1 MQWTRPRA
9 RLLAILLA
17 TTCAFLMAGTG
28 FAQTITGT
36 IEGNISDVAG
46 DPIPGATVTATNQDT
61 GIDRAVITD
70 ANGFY
75 SAKAL
80 QVGTYTLSAE
90 LAGMQTTQQIDIS
103 VLVGQ
108 IKDVNLTLEVE
119 SSSEVITVTSEAP
132 IIEVSRSGAANYI
145 DEVAIESLPT
155 VGRDFTD
162 FAILTPGVQRDRSRG
177 FLTIAGQRGIYSGLS
192 VDGADNKSTFFGY
205 GRGGEATE
213 NDGLIVAQD
222 TVRQFQV
229 ITNGFSP
236 EYGRHGGAFV
246 NVVTKSGTNEIK
258 GSAFAFFRD
267 DSMAEDL
274 PSSPLDDYRGND
286 GSRPVDEFDTQNY
299 GFSIGGPF
307 KRDRTH
313 YYFGIDQR
321 DQDIPFARSLRTR
334 GNRELCSVSTPG
346 ECGTYDLIMLRAQTE
361 PAFAA
366 LVDGFEPNDDG
377 SATGLFLRSVSN
389 QILFGK
395 LDHQI
400 SDANLITLRA
410 NLTDFERESSYLD
423 EESLKTEDTLS
434 FIASMTSVIGSRG
447 VNEFRIQSAEDNLD
461 RLSKRVG
468 TPIEAQ
474 VRFRFAGFDSV
485 GKFDFL
491 PIFVE
496 ESQLQIKND
505 FSYLFGAHDMKFG
518 VDYSK
523 DDLAQL
529 FAGSRDGRY
538 DFNSPEDFLNNS
550 ANRARIWFGDSTY
563 PNYDETQAA
572 LAFYG
577 QDSLK
582 RDNLTMSYGL
592 RYTSTDNPDGLD
604 HIEEDGRQIP
614 DTENL
619 APRFGF
625 ALASDEGRSVIRG
638 GIGFFFGRTPTLLF
652 ANQVQANGVP
662 PNYGRITVRPGQN
675 GYVDLGTPIDNENP
689 PPGIIP
695 AISYVDPEFDDAQ
708 TLRASLGWERELGS
722 GWSTGVDVVY
732 AEATSLQRNTDWNRE
747 FAGYDEYGR
756 PMWAGRPRDDVAEIL
771 VRQSRGE
778 SEYQAVTL
786 KVNRRFTGR
795 YQLGAHYTWGKDRD
809 TDSNERSATG
819 VTISDTGN
827 LDYDWGVSDRDVK
840 HRLVVTGMIQLPADF
855 QISGILN
862 YQSGYPYTLVDS
874 GVEGDYC
881 GFPLSCPDAYAVL
894 DGRLVGR
901 NSERNESIQTVDVRV
916 GKFIRF
922 GDDMRLDIFVEAFN
936 LFDQNSFG
944 VGFSQRNISNGNVPD
959 DFGIPSFLTTR
970 PRQLQIGGRFSF

>member
-17 TTCAFLMAGTG
+17 TTCAFLIGGAG

-36 IEGNISDVAG
+36 IEGYISDVAG

-80 QVGTYTLSAE
+80 QVGTYSVTAE
-90 LAGMQTTQQIDIS
+90 LAGMQTTQQADIS

-145 DEVAIESLPT
+145 DEVAIESLPI

-177 FLTIAGQRGIYSGLS
+177 FLTMAGQRGMYSGLS

-213 NDGLIVAQD
+213 NDGLIIAQD

-229 ITNGFSP
+229 ITNGFSA
-236 EYGRHGGAFV
+236 EYGRHGGAFI
-246 NVVTKSGTNEIK
+246 NVVTKSGTNEVR
-258 GSAFAFFRD
+258 GSTFYQFRD

-274 PSSPLDDYRGND
+274 PSSPLDDHRGQD
-286 GSRPVDEFDTQNY
+286 GSQPVDEFDTQNY

-313 YYFGIDQR
+313 YYFGFDLR
-321 DQDIPFARSLRTR
+321 DQDIPFTRSLR
-334 GNRELCSVSTPG
+334 STG
-346 ECGTYDLIMLRAQTE
+346 ANSTYDLIMQRAQNE

-366 LVDGFEPNDDG
+366 LVDGFTRNSDG

-395 LDHQI
+395 VDHQI

-410 NLTDFERESSYLD
+410 NWTDFERESSYLD
-423 EESLKTEDTLS
+423 EESLKTEDTLTT
-434 FIASMTSVIGSRG
+434 IVSMTSVIGSRG
-447 VNEFRIQSAEDNLD
+447 VNEFRIQAADDNLD

-496 ESQLQIKND
+496 ESQLQIKDD
-505 FSYLFGAHDMKFG
+505 FSYLFGAHDLKFG

-538 DFNSPEDFLNNS
+538 DFNSPEDFLSNN

-563 PNYDETQAA
+563 PNYDETQSV

-582 RDNLTMSYGL
+582 RDNLTLNYGL

-604 HIEEDGRQIP
+604 HSEPDGRAIP
-614 DTENL
+614 DTQNL

-625 ALASDEGRSVIRG
+625 ALSQGEGRSVLRG

-689 PPGIIP
+689 PPGITP
-695 AISYVDPEFDDAQ
+695 AISYVDPAFDDAQ
-708 TLRASLGWERELGS
+708 TLRMSVGWERELGN
-722 GWSTGVDVVY
+722 GWSAGVDAVY
-732 AEATSLQRNTDWNRE
+732 ADASGLQRNTDFNRT
-747 FAGYDEYGR
+747 FGGYDEYGR

-795 YQLGAHYTWGKDRD
+795 YQFNAHYTWGKDRD

-819 VTISDTGN
+819 VTISDLGN
-827 LDYDWGVSDRDVK
+827 LDYDWGLSDRDIK

-874 GVEGDYC
+874 GFDRVAC
-881 GFPLSCPDAYAVL
+881 GFPIFNCPDPYAIM
-894 DGRLVGR
+894 DGVLVGR
-901 NSERNESIQTVDVRV
+901 NTKRNESIQTIDVRV
-916 GKFIRF
+916 GKFFRF
-922 GDDMRLDIFVEAFN
+922 GNDMRLDVFVEAFN

-944 VGFSQRNISNGNVPD
+944 VGFGQRNVNNGVVRDDLGVPD
-959 DFGIPSFLTTR
+959 FLTTR

>member
-80 QVGTYTLSAE
+80 QVGTYTVSAE

-108 IKDVNLTLEVE
+108 IKDINLTLEVE

-162 FAILTPGVQRDRSRG
+162 FAILTPGVQRDTSRG
-177 FLTIAGQRGIYSGLS
+177 FLTIAGQRGMYSGLS

-213 NDGLIVAQD
+213 NDGLIIAQD

-229 ITNGFSP
+229 VTNGFSA

-286 GSRPVDEFDTQNY
+286 GSRPVDTFDTQNY
-299 GFSIGGPF
+299 GVSIGGPF

-321 DQDIPFARSLRTR
+321 DQDIPFTRSL
-334 GNRELCSVSTPG
+334 GFAGDYS
-346 ECGTYDLIMLRAQTE
+346 TYDLVMLRAQTE
-361 PAFAA
+361 PAFAD
-366 LVDGFEPNDDG
+366 LVTGFDRNPDG
-377 SATGLFLRSVSN
+377 SATGLFTRSVSN

-400 SDANLITLRA
+400 NDANLITLRA
-410 NLTDFERESSYLD
+410 NWTDFERTSDYLD

-434 FIASMTSVIGSRG
+434 FIASMTSVVGSRG
-447 VNEFRIQSAEDNLD
+447 VNEFRIQSADDNLD
-461 RLSKRVG
+461 RLSLRVG

-474 VRFRFAGFDSV
+474 VRFRFDDYNSL

-538 DFNSPEDFLNNS
+538 DFRSAEDFLNNEAS
-550 ANRARIWFGDSTY
+550 AARIWFGDSTY

-582 RDNLTMSYGL
+582 RDNLTMNYGL

-604 HIEEDGRQIP
+604 HLHPDGRQIP

-625 ALASDEGRSVIRG
+625 ALAQDEGRSVLRG

-662 PNYGRITVRPGQN
+662 PNYGRITVGPGEN
-675 GYVDLGTPIDNENP
+675 GYVPLGSPIDNENP
-689 PPGIIP
+689 PPGITP

-708 TLRASLGWERELGS
+708 TLRASVGWERELAA

-732 AEATSLQRNTDWNRE
+732 AEATGLQRNTDFNRV
-747 FAGYDEYGR
+747 FGGYDEYGR
-756 PMWAGRPRDDVAEIL
+756 PTWNGRNEGCPGVEGAECAEIL
-771 VRQSRGE
+771 VRQSRGD

-786 KVNRRFTGR
+786 KVNKRFTGR
-795 YQLGAHYTWGKDRD
+795 YQFGAHYTWGKDRD

-827 LDYDWGVSDRDVK
+827 LDYDWGLSNRDVK
-840 HRLVVTGMIQLPADF
+840 HRLVVTGMVQLPADF

-862 YQSGYPYTLVDS
+862 YQSGTPYTLVDS
-874 GVEGDYC
+874 GVEWEVC
-881 GFPLSCPDAYAVL
+881 GSVGWNCPDPYAVMN
-894 DGRLVGR
+894 GVLVGR
-901 NSERNESIQTVDVRV
+901 NTERNESIQTIDVRL
-916 GKFIRF
+916 GKFFRF
-922 GDDMRLDIFVEAFN
+922 GDGLRLDVFVEAFN

-944 VGFSQRNISNGNVPD
+944 VGFGQRDIEDGEVPD
-959 DFGIPSFLTTR
+959 DFGIPSYLTTR

>member
-28 FAQTITGT
+28 IAQTITGT
-36 IEGNISDVAG
+36 IEGNISDVEG

-80 QVGTYTLSAE
+80 QVGTYTLVAE
-90 LAGMQTTQQIDIS
+90 LAGMQTTQQTDIS

-108 IKDVNLTLEVE
+108 IKDINLTLEVE

-177 FLTIAGQRGIYSGLS
+177 FLTIAGQRGMYSGLS

-213 NDGLIVAQD
+213 NDGLIIAQD

-229 ITNGFSP
+229 VTNGFSA

-274 PSSPLDDYRGND
+274 PSSPLDDHRGND
-286 GSRPVDEFDTQNY
+286 GSRPVDTFDTQNY

-321 DQDIPFARSLRTR
+321 DQDIPFTRSL
-334 GNRELCSVSTPG
+334 GFAGDYS
-346 ECGTYDLIMLRAQTE
+346 TYDLVMMRAQTE
-361 PAFAA
+361 PAFAD
-366 LVDGFEPNDDG
+366 LVTGFDRNADG
-377 SATGLFLRSVSN
+377 SAIGLFTRSVSN

-400 SDANLITLRA
+400 NDANLITLRA
-410 NLTDFERESSYLD
+410 NWTDFERESDYLD

-434 FIASMTSVIGSRG
+434 FIASMTTVVGSRG
-447 VNEFRIQSAEDNLD
+447 VNEFRIQSADDNLD
-461 RLSKRVG
+461 RLSLRVG

-474 VRFRFAGFDSV
+474 VRFRFGDFNSL

-538 DFNSPEDFLNNS
+538 DFRSAEDFLNNEAS
-550 ANRARIWFGDSTY
+550 AARIWFGDSTY

-614 DTENL
+614 DTQNL

-625 ALASDEGRSVIRG
+625 ALAQDEGRSVVRG

-662 PNYGRITVRPGQN
+662 PNYGRITVGPGEN
-675 GYVDLGTPIDNENP
+675 GYVPLGSPIDNENP
-689 PPGIIP
+689 PPGITP
-695 AISYVDPEFDDAQ
+695 AISYVDPAFDDAQ
-708 TLRASLGWERELGS
+708 TVRASVGWERELGS
-722 GWSTGVDVVY
+722 GWSAGVDAVY
-732 AEATSLQRNTDWNRE
+732 AEATGLQRNTDWNRQ
-747 FAGYDEYGR
+747 FGGYDEYGR
-756 PMWAGRPRDDVAEIL
+756 PTWDGRVREDVAEIL

-795 YQLGAHYTWGKDRD
+795 YQMGAHYTWGKDRD

-827 LDYDWGVSDRDVK
+827 LDYDWGLSNRDVK

-862 YQSGYPYTLVDS
+862 YQSGTPYTLVDS
-874 GVEGDYC
+874 GVDFAYC
-881 GFPLSCPDAYAVL
+881 SSVGWNCPDYRAVMN
-894 DGRLVGR
+894 GVVVGR
-901 NSERNESIQTVDVRV
+901 NTERNESIQTIDLRV
-916 GKFIRF
+916 GKFFRF
-922 GDDMRLDIFVEAFN
+922 GDGLRLDVFVEAFN

-944 VGFSQRNISNGNVPD
+944 VGFGQRNIRNGNVPD
-959 DFGIPSFLTTR
+959 DLGIPDFLTTR
-970 PRQLQIGGRFSF
+970 PRQVQIGGRFSF

>member
-1 MQWTRPRA
+1 MQSTRPRA

-17 TTCAFLMAGTG
+17 TTCAFLIGGAGL
-28 FAQTITGT
+28 AQTITGT
-36 IEGNISDVAG
+36 VQGYISDVEGGA
-46 DPIPGATVTATNQDT
+46 IPGATVTATNQDT
-61 GIDRAVITD
+61 GIARAVISD

-80 QVGTYTLSAE
+80 QVGTYTVTAE
-90 LAGMQTTQQIDIS
+90 LSGMQTTQQTDIS

-108 IKDVNLTLEVE
+108 IKDVNLTLEIE
-119 SSSEVITVTSEAP
+119 STSEVITVTSEAP

-177 FLTIAGQRGIYSGLS
+177 FLTMAGQRGMYSGLS

-229 ITNGFSP
+229 ITNGFSA

-246 NVVTKSGTNEIK
+246 NVVTKSGTNEVR

-267 DSMAEDL
+267 DSMSEDL
-274 PSSPLDDYRGND
+274 PSSPLDDFNDRD
-286 GSRPVDEFDTQNY
+286 GSRPVDTFDTQNY
-299 GFSIGGPF
+299 GVSIGGPF
-307 KRDRTH
+307 KQDRTH

-321 DQDIPFARSLRTR
+321 DQDIPFTR
-334 GNRELCSVSTPG
+334 FLTNRGGSV
-346 ECGTYDLIMLRAQTE
+346 YDLIMQRAQSE

-366 LVDGFEPNDDG
+366 LVDGFDRNDDG
-377 SATGLFLRSVSN
+377 SATGLFTRSVSN

-410 NLTDFERESSYLD
+410 NFTDFERESSYLD
-423 EESLKTEDTLS
+423 EESLKTEDTLTV
-434 FIASMTSVIGSRG
+434 IASMTSVVGSRG
-447 VNEFRIQSAEDNLD
+447 VNEFRIQSATDNLD
-461 RLSKRVG
+461 RLSLRVG

-474 VRFRFAGFDSV
+474 VRFSWNGASV

-496 ESQLQIKND
+496 EEQLQIKND

-538 DFNSPEDFLNNS
+538 DFASAEDFLNNE
-550 ANRARIWFGDSTY
+550 AFRARIWFGDSTY

-582 RDNLTMSYGL
+582 RDNLTLNYGL

-604 HIEEDGRQIP
+604 HLLEEGRSIP
-614 DTENL
+614 DPENL

-625 ALASDEGRSVIRG
+625 ALAQDEGRSVLRG
-638 GIGFFFGRTPTLLF
+638 GIGFFFARTPTLLF
-652 ANQVQANGVP
+652 ANQVQSNGVP
-662 PNYGRITVRPGQN
+662 PNFGRISVRPGEN
-675 GYVDLGTPIDNENP
+675 GYVPLGTPIDNENP

-695 AISYVDPEFDDAQ
+695 AVSYVDPEFDDAQ
-708 TLRASLGWERELGS
+708 TLRASLGWERELTG

-732 AEATSLQRNTDWNRE
+732 AEGTSLQRNTDVNRQ

-756 PMWAGRPRDDVAEIL
+756 PTYNGRIRDDIAEIQ

-778 SEYQAVTL
+778 SEYQSVTL
-786 KVNRRFTGR
+786 KANKRFTGR
-795 YQLGAHYTWGKDRD
+795 YQMGAHYTWGKDRD
-809 TDSNERSATG
+809 TDSNERSATSI
-819 VTISDTGN
+819 TISDTGN
-827 LDYDWGVSDRDVK
+827 LDYDWGLSERDVT
-840 HRLVVTGMIQLPADF
+840 HRFVVTGMVQLPADF

-862 YQSGYPYTLVDS
+862 YQSGTPYTLI
-874 GVEGDYC
+874 
-881 GFPLSCPDAYAVL
+881 DADARFAAYRGGISPFGSPVPFGVL
-894 DGRLVGR
+894 DGVLQSR
-901 NSERNESIQTVDVRV
+901 NGERNESIRTVDVRV
-916 GKFIRF
+916 GKFFRF
-922 GDDMRLDIFVEAFN
+922 GDGLRLDVFVEAFN
-936 LFDQNSFG
+936 LFDDHSFQ
-944 VGFSQRNISNGNVPD
+944 VGFNQRDISDGVIPD
-959 DFGIPSFLTTR
+959 DFGIPSGRVTS

>member
-1 MQWTRPRA
+1 MQSTRPRA

-17 TTCAFLMAGTG
+17 TTCAFLMAGAG
-28 FAQTITGT
+28 LAQTITGT
-36 IEGNISDVAG
+36 IEGNISDVEG

-80 QVGTYTLSAE
+80 QVGTYTLAAE
-90 LAGMQTTQQIDIS
+90 LAGMQTTQQTDIS

-108 IKDVNLTLEVE
+108 IKDINLTLEVE

-162 FAILTPGVQRDRSRG
+162 FAILTPGVQRDTSRG
-177 FLTIAGQRGIYSGLS
+177 FLTIAGQRGMYSGLS

-213 NDGLIVAQD
+213 NDGLIIAQD

-229 ITNGFSP
+229 VTNGFSA

-267 DSMAEDL
+267 DGMAEDL
-274 PSSPLDDYRGND
+274 PSSPLDDHRGND
-286 GSRPVDEFDTQNY
+286 GSRPVDTFDTQNY
-299 GFSIGGPF
+299 GVSIGGPF

-321 DQDIPFARSLRTR
+321 DQDIPFTRSL
-334 GNRELCSVSTPG
+334 GFAGDYS
-346 ECGTYDLIMLRAQTE
+346 TYDLIMMRAQTE
-361 PAFAA
+361 PAFAD
-366 LVDGFEPNDDG
+366 LVTGFDRNADG
-377 SATGLFLRSVSN
+377 SATGLFTRSVSN

-400 SDANLITLRA
+400 NDANLITLRA
-410 NLTDFERESSYLD
+410 NWTDFERESDYLD

-434 FIASMTSVIGSRG
+434 FIASMTTVVGSRG
-447 VNEFRIQSAEDNLD
+447 VNEFRIQSADDNLD
-461 RLSKRVG
+461 RLSLRVG

-474 VRFRFAGFDSV
+474 VRFRFGDFNSV

-496 ESQLQIKND
+496 ESQLQVKND

-538 DFNSPEDFLNNS
+538 DFRSAEDFLNNEAS
-550 ANRARIWFGDSTY
+550 AARIWFGDSTY

-582 RDNLTMSYGL
+582 RDNLTLSYGL
-592 RYTSTDNPDGLD
+592 RYTSTDNPDGLE

-625 ALASDEGRSVIRG
+625 ALAQDEGRSVVRG

-662 PNYGRITVRPGQN
+662 PNYGRITVGPGEN
-675 GYVDLGTPIDNENP
+675 GYVPLGSPINNENP

-708 TLRASLGWERELGS
+708 TVRASLGWEKELGA
-722 GWSTGVDVVY
+722 GWSAGVDAVY
-732 AEATSLQRNTDWNRE
+732 AEATGLQRNTDWNRQ
-747 FAGYDEYGR
+747 FGGYDEYGR
-756 PMWAGRPRDDVAEIL
+756 PTWDGRVRDDVAEIL

-795 YQLGAHYTWGKDRD
+795 YQMGAHYTWGKDRD

-827 LDYDWGVSDRDVK
+827 LGYDWGLSDRDVK
-840 HRLVVTGMIQLPADF
+840 HRVVVTGMIQLPADF
-855 QISGILN
+855 QISGIVN
-862 YQSGYPYTLVDS
+862 YQSGTPYTLVDS
-874 GVEGDYC
+874 GVDFAYC
-881 GFPLSCPDAYAVL
+881 SSVGWNCPDYRAVMN
-894 DGRLVGR
+894 GVVVGR
-901 NSERNESIQTVDVRV
+901 NSERNESIQTIDLRL
-916 GKFIRF
+916 GKFFRF
-922 GDDMRLDIFVEAFN
+922 GDGLRLDVFIEAFN

-944 VGFSQRNISNGNVPD
+944 VGFGQRNVRNGNVSD

-970 PRQLQIGGRFSF
+970 PRQMQVGGRFSF

>member
-28 FAQTITGT
+28 LAQTITGT
-36 IEGNISDVAG
+36 IEGNISDVEG

-80 QVGTYTLSAE
+80 QVGTYTVSAE
-90 LAGMQTTQQIDIS
+90 LAGMQTTQQTDIS

-177 FLTIAGQRGIYSGLS
+177 FLTIAGQRGMYSGLS

-213 NDGLIVAQD
+213 NDGLIIAQD

-229 ITNGFSP
+229 VTNGFSA

-246 NVVTKSGTNEIK
+246 NVVTKSGTNEIR

-274 PSSPLDDYRGND
+274 PSSPLDDHFGND

-321 DQDIPFARSLRTR
+321 DQDIPFTRSLRSS
-334 GNRELCSVSTPG
+334 GDLS
-346 ECGTYDLIMLRAQTE
+346 TYDLIMQRAQTE

-366 LVDGFEPNDDG
+366 LVEGFDRNADG

-400 SDANLITLRA
+400 NDANLITLRA
-410 NLTDFERESSYLD
+410 NWTDFERESSYLD

-434 FIASMTSVIGSRG
+434 FIASMTSVVGSRG
-447 VNEFRIQSAEDNLD
+447 VNEFRIQSADDNLD
-461 RLSKRVG
+461 RLSLRVG

-474 VRFRFAGFDSV
+474 VRFRFGSRDSV

-538 DFNSPEDFLNNS
+538 DFQSPEDFLNNNAS
-550 ANRARIWFGDSTY
+550 NARIWFGDSTY

-614 DTENL
+614 DTQNL

-625 ALASDEGRSVIRG
+625 ALAQDEGRSVVRG

-662 PNYGRITVRPGQN
+662 PNYGRINVRAGEN
-675 GYVDLGTPIDNENP
+675 GYVPLGTPIDNENP
-689 PPGIIP
+689 PPGITP
-695 AISYVDPEFDDAQ
+695 AISYVDPAFDDAQ
-708 TLRASLGWERELGS
+708 TVRASIGWERELGS
-722 GWSTGVDVVY
+722 GWSAGVDAVY
-732 AEATSLQRNTDWNRE
+732 AEATGLQRNTDWNRQ
-747 FAGYDEYGR
+747 FGGYDEYGR
-756 PMWAGRPRDDVAEIL
+756 PTWDGRVREDVAEIL

-795 YQLGAHYTWGKDRD
+795 YQMGAHYTWGKDRD

-827 LDYDWGVSDRDVK
+827 LDYDWGLSDRDVK

-855 QISGILN
+855 QISGIVN
-862 YQSGYPYTLVDS
+862 YQSGTPYTLVDS
-874 GVEGDYC
+874 GVDFPYC
-881 GFPLSCPDAYAVL
+881 GSVGFNCPDYRAVMN
-894 DGRLVGR
+894 GVVVGR
-901 NSERNESIQTVDVRV
+901 NTERNESIQTIDLRV
-916 GKFIRF
+916 GKFFRF
-922 GDDMRLDIFVEAFN
+922 GDGLRLDVFVEAFN

-944 VGFSQRNISNGNVPD
+944 VGFGQRNISNGNVPD
-959 DFGIPSFLTTR
+959 TLGIPSFLTTS

>member
-36 IEGNISDVAG
+36 IEGNISDVEG

-61 GIDRAVITD
+61 GIDRSVITD

-80 QVGTYTLSAE
+80 QVGTYTLAAE
-90 LAGMQTTQQIDIS
+90 LAGMQTTQQTDIS

-108 IKDVNLTLEVE
+108 IKDINLTLEVE

-162 FAILTPGVQRDRSRG
+162 FAILTPGVQRDTSRG
-177 FLTIAGQRGIYSGLS
+177 FLTIAGQRGMYSGLS

-213 NDGLIVAQD
+213 NDGLIIAQD

-229 ITNGFSP
+229 VTNGFSA

-267 DSMAEDL
+267 EGLAEDL
-274 PSSPLDDYRGND
+274 PSSPLDNFNDRD

-321 DQDIPFARSLRTR
+321 DQDIPFTR
-334 GNRELCSVSTPG
+334 FLTNRGGSV
-346 ECGTYDLIMLRAQTE
+346 YDLIMQRAQSE

-366 LVDGFEPNDDG
+366 LVEGFDRNSDG

-447 VNEFRIQSAEDNLD
+447 VNEFRIQSADDNLD
-461 RLSKRVG
+461 RLSLRVG

-474 VRFRFAGFDSV
+474 VRFRWNGASV

-538 DFNSPEDFLNNS
+538 DFRSAEDFLNNEAS
-550 ANRARIWFGDSTY
+550 AARIWFGDSTY
-563 PNYDETQAA
+563 PNYDETQTA

-614 DTENL
+614 DTQNL

-625 ALASDEGRSVIRG
+625 ALAQDEGPTVLPGSL
-638 GIGFFFGRTPTLLF
+638 GFFFGRTPTLLF

-662 PNYGRITVRPGQN
+662 PNYGRITVGPGEN
-675 GYVDLGTPIDNENP
+675 GYVPLGSPINNENP
-689 PPGIIP
+689 PPGITP
-695 AISYVDPEFDDAQ
+695 AISYVDPAFDDAQ
-708 TLRASLGWERELGS
+708 TVRASVGWERELGS
-722 GWSTGVDVVY
+722 GWSAGVDAVY
-732 AEATSLQRNTDWNRE
+732 AEATGLQRNTDWNRQ
-747 FAGYDEYGR
+747 FGGYDEYGR
-756 PMWAGRPRDDVAEIL
+756 PTWDGRVREDVAEIL

-795 YQLGAHYTWGKDRD
+795 YQMGAHYTWGKDRD

-827 LDYDWGVSDRDVK
+827 LDYDWGLSNRDVE

-862 YQSGYPYTLVDS
+862 YQSGRPYTLIDNGVDFA
-874 GVEGDYC
+874 YC
-881 GFPLSCPDAYAVL
+881 SSVGWNCPDYRAVMN
-894 DGRLVGR
+894 GVVVGR
-901 NSERNESIQTVDVRV
+901 NTERNESIQTIDLRV
-916 GKFIRF
+916 GKFFRF
-922 GDDMRLDIFVEAFN
+922 GDGMRLDAFVEAFN
-936 LFDQNSFG
+936 LLDQHSFN
-944 VGFSQRNISNGNVPD
+944 VGFNQRNLRNGNVPD
-959 DFGIPSFLTTR
+959 DFGVPSSLSSLTR
-970 PRQLQIGGRFSF
+970 PRQLQIGVRFSF

>member
-1 MQWTRPRA
+1 MQSTRPRA
-9 RLLAILLA
+9 RLLAVLLA
-17 TTCAFLMAGTG
+17 TTCAFLIGGAGL
-28 FAQTITGT
+28 AQTITGT
-36 IEGNISDVAG
+36 VQGFISDVEGGA
-46 DPIPGATVTATNQDT
+46 IPGATVTATNQDT
-61 GIDRAVITD
+61 GIARAVISD

-80 QVGTYTLSAE
+80 QVGTYTVTAE
-90 LAGMQTTQQIDIS
+90 LSGMQTTQQTDVS

-108 IKDVNLTLEVE
+108 IKDINLTLEVE
-119 SSSEVITVTSEAP
+119 STSEVITVTSEAP

-162 FAILTPGVQRDRSRG
+162 FAILTPGVQRDSQRG
-177 FLTIAGQRGIYSGLS
+177 FLTMAGQRGIYSGLS

-229 ITNGFSP
+229 ITNGFSA

-246 NVVTKSGTNEIK
+246 NVVTKSGTNEVR

-274 PSSPLDDYRGND
+274 PSSPLDDHRGND

-299 GFSIGGPF
+299 GVSVGGPF
-307 KRDRTH
+307 KQDRTH

-321 DQDIPFARSLRTR
+321 DQDIPFTRSLR
-334 GNRELCSVSTPG
+334 STG
-346 ECGTYDLIMLRAQTE
+346 ANSTYDLIMQRAQNE

-366 LVDGFEPNDDG
+366 LVDGFERNADG

-410 NLTDFERESSYLD
+410 NFTDFERESSYLD
-423 EESLKTEDTLS
+423 EESLKTEDTLTV
-434 FIASMTSVIGSRG
+434 IASMTSVVGSRG
-447 VNEFRIQSAEDNLD
+447 VNEFRIQSASDNLD
-461 RLSKRVG
+461 RLSQRVG

-474 VRFRFAGFDSV
+474 VRFRFASFDSV

-496 ESQLQIKND
+496 ESQLQVKND

-538 DFNSPEDFLNNS
+538 DFRSPEDFLNNE
-550 ANRARIWFGDSTY
+550 ATGARIWFGDSTY

-582 RDNLTMSYGL
+582 RDNLTLSYGL

-604 HIEEDGRQIP
+604 HLHPDGRQIP

-625 ALASDEGRSVIRG
+625 ALAQDEGRSVLRG

-662 PNYGRITVRPGQN
+662 PNYGRRFVRPGDN
-675 GYVDLGTPIDNENP
+675 GYVPLGTPINNENP

-708 TLRASLGWERELGS
+708 TLRASLGWERELGG
-722 GWSTGVDVVY
+722 GWSAGVDAVY
-732 AEATSLQRNTDWNRE
+732 AEASSLQRNTDFNRV
-747 FAGYDEYGR
+747 FGGYDEYGR
-756 PMWAGRPRDDVAEIL
+756 PMWNGRNEGCPGVPGAECTEIL

-778 SEYQAVTL
+778 SEYQAVTF
-786 KVNRRFTGR
+786 KANKRFTGR
-795 YQLGAHYTWGKDRD
+795 YQFGAHYTWGKDRD

-827 LDYDWGVSDRDVK
+827 LDYDWGLSDRDIK

-862 YQSGYPYTLVDS
+862 YQSGTPYSLIDRGVDFAYCS
-874 GVEGDYC
+874 SVDWNCPYYQAIVNGV
-881 GFPLSCPDAYAVL
+881 AA
-894 DGRLVGR
+894 GR
-901 NSERNESIQTVDVRV
+901 NTERNESIQTIDLRV
-916 GKFIRF
+916 GKFFRF
-922 GDDMRLDIFVEAFN
+922 GNGLRLDVFVEAFN
-936 LFDQNSFG
+936 LFDENSFG
-944 VGFSQRNISNGNVPD
+944 VGTSQRDIRNGTPRD
-959 DFGIPSFLTTR
+959 DFGIPSYLTTR

>member
-17 TTCAFLMAGTG
+17 TTCAFLIGGAGS
-28 FAQTITGT
+28 AQMITGT
-36 IEGNISDVAG
+36 IEGYISDVAG

-80 QVGTYTLSAE
+80 QVGTYTVTAE
-90 LAGMQTTQQIDIS
+90 LAGMQTTQQTDIS

-108 IKDVNLTLEVE
+108 IKDVNLALEVE

-145 DEVAIESLPT
+145 DEVAIESLPI

-162 FAILTPGVQRDRSRG
+162 FAILTPGVQADRSRG
-177 FLTIAGQRGIYSGLS
+177 FLTVAGQRGMYTGLS

-213 NDGLIVAQD
+213 NDGLIIAQD

-229 ITNGFSP
+229 VTNGFSA
-236 EYGRHGGAFV
+236 EYGRHGGAFI
-246 NVVTKSGTNEIK
+246 NVVTKSGTNEVR
-258 GSAFAFFRD
+258 GSAFYQFRD

-274 PSSPLDDYRGND
+274 PSSPLDDFNDRD
-286 GSRPVDEFDTQNY
+286 GSRPVDTFDTQNY

-321 DQDIPFARSLRTR
+321 DQDIPFTR
-334 GNRELCSVSTPG
+334 FLTNRGGSV
-346 ECGTYDLIMLRAQTE
+346 YDLIMQRAQSE

-366 LVDGFEPNDDG
+366 LVDGFDRNADG
-377 SATGLFLRSVSN
+377 SATGLFTRSVSN

-410 NLTDFERESSYLD
+410 NWTDFERESDFLD

-434 FIASMTSVIGSRG
+434 IIASMTTVVGNRG
-447 VNEFRIQSAEDNLD
+447 VNEFRIQSADDNLD
-461 RLSKRVG
+461 RLSLRVG

-474 VRFRFAGFDSV
+474 VRFRWNGASV
-485 GKFDFL
+485 GKYDFL

-496 ESQLQIKND
+496 ESQLQVKND

-538 DFNSPEDFLNNS
+538 DFRSAEDFLNNEAS
-550 ANRARIWFGDSTY
+550 NARIWFGDSTY
-563 PNYDETQAA
+563 PNYDETQSA
-572 LAFYG
+572 LAVYG

-582 RDNLTMSYGL
+582 RDNLTLNYGL

-604 HIEEDGRQIP
+604 HLHPDGRSIP
-614 DTENL
+614 DTQNL

-625 ALASDEGRSVIRG
+625 AIAQDEGQSVLRG

-662 PNYGRITVRPGQN
+662 PNYGRINVRPGDN
-675 GYVDLGTPIDNENP
+675 GYVPLGTPIDNENP

-695 AISYVDPEFDDAQ
+695 AISYVDPAFDDAQ
-708 TLRASLGWERELGS
+708 TLRASVGWERELGN
-722 GWSTGVDVVY
+722 GWSAGVDAVY
-732 AEATSLQRNTDWNRE
+732 ADASGLQRNTDFNRV
-747 FAGYDEYGR
+747 FGGYDEYGR
-756 PMWAGRPRDDVAEIL
+756 PMWNGRNEGACPGVPGAECAEIL

-795 YQLGAHYTWGKDRD
+795 YQLNAHYTRGKDRD

-819 VTISDTGN
+819 VTISDLGN
-827 LDYDWGVSDRDVK
+827 LDYDWGPSDRDIK
-840 HRLVVTGMIQLPADF
+840 HRLVVTGMVQLPGDV

-862 YQSGYPYTLVDS
+862 YQSGYPYTLVDN
-874 GVEGDYC
+874 GVDFRYC
-881 GFPLSCPDAYAVL
+881 SSVGWNCPDYRAVM
-894 DGRLVGR
+894 DGLVVGR
-901 NSERNESIQTVDVRV
+901 NTERNESIQTIDVRI
-916 GKFIRF
+916 GKFFRF
-922 GDDMRLDIFVEAFN
+922 GDDMRLDVFVEAFN

-944 VGFSQRNISNGNVPD
+944 VGFNQRNIRNGNVPD
-959 DFGIPSFLTTR
+959 DFGIPSFRTTS

>member
-28 FAQTITGT
+28 IAQTITGT
-36 IEGNISDVAG
+36 IEGNISDVEG

-80 QVGTYTLSAE
+80 QVGTYTLAAE
-90 LAGMQTTQQIDIS
+90 LAGMQTTQQTDIS

-108 IKDVNLTLEVE
+108 IKDINLTLEVE

-177 FLTIAGQRGIYSGLS
+177 FLTIAGQRGMYSGLS

-213 NDGLIVAQD
+213 NDGLIIAQD

-229 ITNGFSP
+229 VTNGFSA

-274 PSSPLDDYRGND
+274 PSSPLDDHRGND
-286 GSRPVDEFDTQNY
+286 GSRPVDTFDTQNY
-299 GFSIGGPF
+299 GVSVGGPF

-321 DQDIPFARSLRTR
+321 DQDIPFTRSL
-334 GNRELCSVSTPG
+334 GFAGDYS
-346 ECGTYDLIMLRAQTE
+346 TYDLIMMRAQTE
-361 PAFAA
+361 PAFAD
-366 LVDGFEPNDDG
+366 LVTGFDRNADG
-377 SATGLFLRSVSN
+377 SAIGLFTRSVSN

-400 SDANLITLRA
+400 NDANLITLRA
-410 NLTDFERESSYLD
+410 NWTDFERESDYLD

-434 FIASMTSVIGSRG
+434 FIASMTTVVGSRG
-447 VNEFRIQSAEDNLD
+447 VNEFRIQSADDNLD
-461 RLSKRVG
+461 RLSLRVG

-474 VRFRFAGFDSV
+474 VRFRFGDFNSL

-538 DFNSPEDFLNNS
+538 DFRSAEDFLNNEAS
-550 ANRARIWFGDSTY
+550 AARIWFGDSTY

-614 DTENL
+614 DTQNL

-625 ALASDEGRSVIRG
+625 ALAQDEGRSVVRG

-662 PNYGRITVRPGQN
+662 PNYGRITVGPGEN
-675 GYVDLGTPIDNENP
+675 GYVPLGSPIDNENP
-689 PPGIIP
+689 PPGITP
-695 AISYVDPEFDDAQ
+695 AISYVDPAFDDAQ
-708 TLRASLGWERELGS
+708 TVRASLGWERELGS
-722 GWSTGVDVVY
+722 GWSAGVDAVY
-732 AEATSLQRNTDWNRE
+732 AEATGLQRNTDWNRQ
-747 FAGYDEYGR
+747 FGGYDEYGR
-756 PMWAGRPRDDVAEIL
+756 PTWDGRVREDVAEIL

-795 YQLGAHYTWGKDRD
+795 YQMGAHYTWGKDRD

-827 LDYDWGVSDRDVK
+827 LDYDWGLSDRDVK

-862 YQSGYPYTLVDS
+862 YQSGTPYTLVDS
-874 GVEGDYC
+874 GVDFAYC
-881 GFPLSCPDAYAVL
+881 SSVGWNCPDYRAVMN
-894 DGRLVGR
+894 GVVVGR
-901 NSERNESIQTVDVRV
+901 NSERNESIQTIDVRV
-916 GKFIRF
+916 GKFFRF
-922 GDDMRLDIFVEAFN
+922 GDGLRFDIFVEAFN

-944 VGFSQRNISNGNVPD
+944 VGFGQRNIRNGNVPD
-959 DFGIPSFLTTR
+959 DLGIPDFLTTR
-970 PRQLQIGGRFSF
+970 PRQVQIGGRFSF

>member
-36 IEGNISDVAG
+36 IEGNISDVEG

-61 GIDRAVITD
+61 GIDRSVITD

-80 QVGTYTLSAE
+80 QVGTYTLAAE
-90 LAGMQTTQQIDIS
+90 LAGMQTTQQTDIS

-108 IKDVNLTLEVE
+108 IKDINLTLEVE

-162 FAILTPGVQRDRSRG
+162 FAILTPGVQRDTSRG
-177 FLTIAGQRGIYSGLS
+177 FLTIAGQRGMYSGLS

-213 NDGLIVAQD
+213 NDGLIIAQD

-229 ITNGFSP
+229 VTNGFSA

-267 DSMAEDL
+267 EGLAEDL
-274 PSSPLDDYRGND
+274 PSSPLDNFNDRD

-321 DQDIPFARSLRTR
+321 DQDIPFTR
-334 GNRELCSVSTPG
+334 FLTNRGGSV
-346 ECGTYDLIMLRAQTE
+346 YDLIMQRAQSE

-366 LVDGFEPNDDG
+366 LVEGFDRNSDG

-447 VNEFRIQSAEDNLD
+447 VNEFRIQSADDNLD
-461 RLSKRVG
+461 RLSLRVG

-474 VRFRFAGFDSV
+474 VRFRWNGASV

-538 DFNSPEDFLNNS
+538 DFRSAEDFLNNEAS
-550 ANRARIWFGDSTY
+550 AARIWFGDSTY
-563 PNYDETQAA
+563 PNYDETQTA

-614 DTENL
+614 DTQNL

-625 ALASDEGRSVIRG
+625 ALAQDEGRSVLRG

-662 PNYGRITVRPGQN
+662 PNYGRITVGPGEN
-675 GYVDLGTPIDNENP
+675 GYVPLGSPINNENP
-689 PPGIIP
+689 PPGITP
-695 AISYVDPEFDDAQ
+695 AISYVDPAFDDAQ
-708 TLRASLGWERELGS
+708 TVRASVGWERELGS
-722 GWSTGVDVVY
+722 GWSAGVDAVY
-732 AEATSLQRNTDWNRE
+732 AEATGLQRNTDWNRQ
-747 FAGYDEYGR
+747 FGGYDEYGR
-756 PMWAGRPRDDVAEIL
+756 PTWDGRVREDVAEIL

-778 SEYQAVTL
+778 SEYQAVTF

-795 YQLGAHYTWGKDRD
+795 YQMGAHYTWGKDRD

-827 LDYDWGVSDRDVK
+827 LDYDWGLSNRDVE

-862 YQSGYPYTLVDS
+862 YQSGRPYTLVDN
-874 GVEGDYC
+874 GVDFAYC
-881 GFPLSCPDAYAVL
+881 SSVGWNCPDYRAVMN
-894 DGRLVGR
+894 GVVVGR
-901 NSERNESIQTVDVRV
+901 NTERNESIQTIDLRV
-916 GKFIRF
+916 GKFFRF
-922 GDDMRLDIFVEAFN
+922 GDGMRLDVFVEAFN
-936 LFDQNSFG
+936 LLDQHSFN
-944 VGFSQRNISNGNVPD
+944 VGFNQRNLRNGNVPD
-959 DFGIPSFLTTR
+959 DFGVPSSLSSLTR

>member
-1 MQWTRPRA
+1 MQSTRPQA

-17 TTCAFLMAGTG
+17 TTCAFLMAGAG
-28 FAQTITGT
+28 FAQTINGT
-36 IEGNISDVAG
+36 IEGTISDVAG

-61 GIDRAVITD
+61 GIDRALITD
-70 ANGFY
+70 ANGYY

-80 QVGTYTLSAE
+80 QVGTYTVAAE

-108 IKDVNLTLEVE
+108 IKDINLTLEIE

-145 DEVAIESLPT
+145 DEVQIESLPT

-162 FAILTPGVQRDRSRG
+162 FAILTPGVQRDSQRG
-177 FLTIAGQRGIYSGLS
+177 FLTIAGQRGMYSGLS

-229 ITNGFSP
+229 VTNGFSP
-236 EYGRHGGAFV
+236 EYGRHGGAFI
-246 NVVTKSGTNEIK
+246 NVVTKSGTNEMK

-267 DSMAEDL
+267 DSMAEDI
-274 PSSPLDDYRGND
+274 PSTPLDAFNGRD

-321 DQDIPFARSLRTR
+321 DQEIPFTR
-334 GNRELCSVSTPG
+334 FLTNRGGSV
-346 ECGTYDLIMLRAQTE
+346 YDLVMQRAQTE

-366 LVDGFEPNDDG
+366 LVDGFDRNADG

-400 SDANLITLRA
+400 NDANLITLRA
-410 NLTDFERESSYLD
+410 NVTDFERQSGYLD
-423 EESLKTEDTLS
+423 EESLKTEKTLS
-434 FIASMTSVIGSRG
+434 FIASMISVIGSRG
-447 VNEFRIQSAEDNLD
+447 VNEFRIQSAADDLD
-461 RLSKRVG
+461 RLSQRVG

-474 VRFRFAGFDSV
+474 IRFRWNRASV

-496 ESQLQIKND
+496 ESQLQIKDD
-505 FSYLFGAHDMKFG
+505 FSYLFGGHDLKFG

-538 DFNSPEDFLNNS
+538 DFRSAEDFLNNEAS
-550 ANRARIWFGDSTY
+550 IARIWFGDSTY
-563 PNYDETQAA
+563 PNYDETQTA

-577 QDSLK
+577 QDSTK
-582 RDNLTMSYGL
+582 RDNLTLNYGL

-614 DTENL
+614 DTANL

-625 ALASDEGRSVIRG
+625 ALASNEGQSVFRG
-638 GIGFFFGRTPTLLF
+638 GIGFFYGRTPTLLF

-662 PNYGRITVRPGQN
+662 PNYGRISVRPGQN
-675 GYVDLGTPIDNENP
+675 GYVPLGAPIDNENP
-689 PPGIIP
+689 PPGITP
-695 AISYVDPEFDDAQ
+695 AISYVDPAFDDAQ
-708 TLRASLGWERELGS
+708 TLRASVGWERELAG

-732 AEATSLQRNTDWNRE
+732 AEATGLQRNTDWNRQ

-756 PMWAGRPRDDVAEIL
+756 PSWDGRVRDDVSEIL

-795 YQLGAHYTWGKDRD
+795 YQFNAHYTWGKDRD
-809 TDSNERSATG
+809 TDSNDRSATG
-819 VTISDTGN
+819 VTISDTAN
-827 LDYDWGVSDRDVK
+827 LDYDWGLSGRDVT
-840 HRLVVTGMIQLPADF
+840 HRLVATGMIQLPADF
-855 QISGILN
+855 QISGIVN
-862 YQSGYPYTLVDS
+862 YQSGNPYTAIDNGLDFP
-874 GVEGDYC
+874 YC
-881 GFPLSCPDAYAVL
+881 GSVGFNCPDQYAVI
-894 DGRLVGR
+894 DGNLVGR
-901 NSERNESIQTVDVRV
+901 NSFRNESIQTVDVRV
-916 GKFIRF
+916 GKFFRF
-922 GDDMRLDIFVEAFN
+922 GEGLRLDVFVEAFN
-936 LFDQNSFG
+936 LLDQHSFAVCTNQRDVRGG
-944 VGFSQRNISNGNVPD
+944 VVAD
-959 DFGIPSFLTTR
+959 DFGIPCGRVTSW
-970 PRQLQIGGRFSF
+970 RQLQLGVRFSF

>member
-1 MQWTRPRA
+1 MQSTRPRA

-17 TTCAFLMAGTG
+17 TTCAFLIGGAGL
-28 FAQTITGT
+28 AQTITGT
-36 IEGNISDVAG
+36 VQGYISDVEGGA
-46 DPIPGATVTATNQDT
+46 IPGATVTATNQDT
-61 GIDRAVITD
+61 GIARAVISD

-80 QVGTYTLSAE
+80 QVGTYTVTAE
-90 LAGMQTTQQIDIS
+90 LSGMQTTQQTDIS

-108 IKDVNLTLEVE
+108 IKDVNLTLEIE
-119 SSSEVITVTSEAP
+119 STSEVITVTSEAP

-177 FLTIAGQRGIYSGLS
+177 FLTMAGQRGMYSGLS

-229 ITNGFSP
+229 ITNGFSA

-246 NVVTKSGTNEIK
+246 NVVTKSGTNDVR

-274 PSSPLDDYRGND
+274 PSSPLDDHFGND

-299 GFSIGGPF
+299 GVSVGGPF

-321 DQDIPFARSLRTR
+321 DQDIPFTRSLR
-334 GNRELCSVSTPG
+334 STG
-346 ECGTYDLIMLRAQTE
+346 DQSTYDLIMQRAQTE

-366 LVDGFEPNDDG
+366 LVDGFDRNADG

-410 NLTDFERESSYLD
+410 NWTDFERESSYLD

-434 FIASMTSVIGSRG
+434 FIASMTSVVGSRG
-447 VNEFRIQSAEDNLD
+447 VNEFRIQSATDNLD
-461 RLSKRVG
+461 RLSLRVG

-474 VRFRFAGFDSV
+474 VRFRFGSRDSV

-496 ESQLQIKND
+496 EEQLQIKND

-538 DFNSPEDFLNNS
+538 DFNSPEDFLNNE
-550 ANRARIWFGDSTY
+550 ADRVRIWFGDSTY

-582 RDNLTMSYGL
+582 RDNLTLSYGL
-592 RYTSTDNPDGLD
+592 RYTSTDNPDGLE
-604 HIEEDGRQIP
+604 HLHPDGRQIP

-625 ALASDEGRSVIRG
+625 ALAQDEGRSVLRG

-662 PNYGRITVRPGQN
+662 PNYGRRTVVPGQI
-675 GYVDLGTPIDNENP
+675 GYVPLGTPIDNENP
-689 PPGIIP
+689 PSGLIP

-708 TLRASLGWERELGS
+708 TLRASVGWERELGS
-722 GWSTGVDVVY
+722 GWSAGIDAVY
-732 AEATSLQRNTDWNRE
+732 AEATSLQRNTDFNRV
-747 FAGYDEYGR
+747 FGGYDAYGR
-756 PMWAGRPRDDVAEIL
+756 PMWDGRNEGCPGVPGAECTEIL

-795 YQLGAHYTWGKDRD
+795 YQFGAHYTWGKDRD

-827 LDYDWGVSDRDVK
+827 LDYDWGLSDRDIK

-874 GVEGDYC
+874 GFDRVAC
-881 GFPLSCPDAYAVL
+881 GFPIFNCPDPYAIMNGV
-894 DGRLVGR
+894 LVGR
-901 NSERNESIQTVDVRV
+901 NTERNESIQTIDLRV
-916 GKFIRF
+916 GKFFRF
-922 GDDMRLDIFVEAFN
+922 GDGMRLDVFVEAFN

-944 VGFSQRNISNGNVPD
+944 VGFGQRNINNGNVPD
-959 DFGIPSFLTTR
+959 TLGIPSFLTTS

>member
-1 MQWTRPRA
+1 MQSTRPRA
-9 RLLAILLA
+9 RLLAIPLA
-17 TTCAFLMAGTG
+17 TACAFLIGGAG

-36 IEGNISDVAG
+36 VQGYISDVEDGA
-46 DPIPGATVTATNQDT
+46 IPGATVTVTNQDT
-61 GIDRAVITD
+61 GIARAVISD

-80 QVGTYTLSAE
+80 QVGTYSVTAE
-90 LAGMQTTQQIDIS
+90 LSGMQTTQQADIS

-108 IKDVNLTLEVE
+108 IKDVNLTLEIE
-119 SSSEVITVTSEAP
+119 STSEVITVTSEAP

-177 FLTIAGQRGIYSGLS
+177 FLTMAGQRGMYSGLS

-229 ITNGFSP
+229 ITNGFSA

-246 NVVTKSGTNEIK
+246 NVVTKSGTNDVK
-258 GSAFAFFRD
+258 GSAFYFFRD
-267 DSMAEDL
+267 DSLAEDL
-274 PSSPLDDYRGND
+274 PSSPLDDHRGND
-286 GSRPVDEFDTQNY
+286 GSRPVDTFDTQNY

-307 KRDRTH
+307 KQDRTH

-321 DQDIPFARSLRTR
+321 DQDIPFTRSL
-334 GNRELCSVSTPG
+334 GFAGDYS
-346 ECGTYDLIMLRAQTE
+346 TYDLIMMRAQSE
-361 PAFAA
+361 PAFAD
-366 LVDGFEPNDDG
+366 LVTGFDRNPDGT
-377 SATGLFLRSVSN
+377 ATGLFTRSVSN

-410 NLTDFERESSYLD
+410 NWTDFERTSDYLD

-434 FIASMTSVIGSRG
+434 VIASMTSVVGSRG
-447 VNEFRIQSAEDNLD
+447 VNEFRFQSATDNLD
-461 RLSKRVG
+461 RLSLRVG

-474 VRFRFAGFDSV
+474 VRFRFGDFNSV

-496 ESQLQIKND
+496 ETQLQVKND

-538 DFNSPEDFLNNS
+538 DFNSAEDFLSNN

-582 RDNLTMSYGL
+582 RDNLTLNYGL

-604 HIEEDGRQIP
+604 HLHPDGRQIP

-625 ALASDEGRSVIRG
+625 AMSQDEGRSVLRG

-675 GYVDLGTPIDNENP
+675 GYVPLGTPIDNENP

-708 TLRASLGWERELGS
+708 TLRASIGWERELGT
-722 GWSTGVDVVY
+722 GWSAGVDAVY
-732 AEATSLQRNTDWNRE
+732 AEASSLQRNTDFNRV
-747 FAGYDEYGR
+747 FGGYDEYGR
-756 PMWAGRPRDDVAEIL
+756 PMWAGRQRDDIAEIL

-778 SEYQAVTL
+778 SEYQAITI
-786 KVNRRFTGR
+786 KANRRFTGR
-795 YQLGAHYTWGKDRD
+795 YQFGAHYTWGKDRD

-827 LDYDWGVSDRDVK
+827 LDYDWGLSDRDVK

-874 GVEGDYC
+874 GFDRVAC
-881 GFPLSCPDAYAVL
+881 GFPIFNCPDPYAIM
-894 DGRLVGR
+894 DGVLVGR
-901 NSERNESIQTVDVRV
+901 NTERNESIQTVDLRV
-916 GKFIRF
+916 GKFFRF
-922 GDDMRLDIFVEAFN
+922 GDDMRLDVFVEAFN

-944 VGFSQRNISNGNVPD
+944 VGFGQRNINNGNVPD
-959 DFGIPSFLTTR
+959 TLGIPSFLTTR

>member
-17 TTCAFLMAGTG
+17 TTCAFLMAGAG
-28 FAQTITGT
+28 LAQTITGT
-36 IEGNISDVAG
+36 VQGYISDVEG
-46 DPIPGATVTATNQDT
+46 DAIPGATVTVTNQDT
-61 GIDRAVITD
+61 GIARAVISD

-80 QVGTYTLSAE
+80 QVGTYTVNAALS
-90 LAGMQTTQQIDIS
+90 GMQTTQQSDVS

-108 IKDVNLTLEVE
+108 IKDINLTLEIE
-119 SSSEVITVTSEAP
+119 STSEVITVTSEAP

-177 FLTIAGQRGIYSGLS
+177 FLTMAGQRGMYSGLS

-213 NDGLIVAQD
+213 NDGLIIAQD

-229 ITNGFSP
+229 ITNGFSA

-246 NVVTKSGTNEIK
+246 NVVTKSGTNEIR

-274 PSSPLDDYRGND
+274 PSSPLDDHRGQD
-286 GSRPVDEFDTQNY
+286 GSRSVDEFDTQNY
-299 GFSIGGPF
+299 GVSIGGPF

-321 DQDIPFARSLRTR
+321 DQDIPFTRSLR
-334 GNRELCSVSTPG
+334 STG
-346 ECGTYDLIMLRAQTE
+346 ANSTYDLIMQRAQTE

-366 LVDGFEPNDDG
+366 LVDGFDRNADG

-410 NLTDFERESSYLD
+410 NWTDFERESSYLD
-423 EESLKTEDTLS
+423 EESLKTEDTLTA
-434 FIASMTSVIGSRG
+434 IVSMTSVIGSRG
-447 VNEFRIQSAEDNLD
+447 VNEFRLQSASDNLD
-461 RLSKRVG
+461 RLSLRVG

-505 FSYLFGAHDMKFG
+505 LSYLFGAHDLKFG

-538 DFNSPEDFLNNS
+538 DFNSPEDFLSNN

-563 PNYDETQAA
+563 PNYDETQSV

-582 RDNLTMSYGL
+582 RDNLTLNYGL

-604 HIEEDGRQIP
+604 HSEPDGRQIP
-614 DTENL
+614 DTQNL

-625 ALASDEGRSVIRG
+625 ALAQDEGRSVIRG

-662 PNYGRITVRPGQN
+662 PNYGRITVVPGQN

-708 TLRASLGWERELGS
+708 TLRTSLGWERELGD
-722 GWSTGVDVVY
+722 GWSAGVDAVY
-732 AEATSLQRNTDWNRE
+732 AEATGLQRNTDWNRQ
-747 FAGYDEYGR
+747 FGGYDEYGR
-756 PMWAGRPRDDVAEIL
+756 PMWGGRVRDDVTEIL

-795 YQLGAHYTWGKDRD
+795 YQFGAHYTWGKDRD

-827 LDYDWGVSDRDVK
+827 LDYDWGLSDRDVK

-855 QISGILN
+855 QISGIVN
-862 YQSGYPYTLVDS
+862 YQSGTPYTLVDS
-874 GVEGDYC
+874 GFDRVAC
-881 GFPLSCPDAYAVL
+881 GFPIFNCPDPYAIMNGV
-894 DGRLVGR
+894 LVGR
-901 NSERNESIQTVDVRV
+901 NTERNESIQTIDVRL
-916 GKFIRF
+916 GKFFRF
-922 GDDMRLDIFVEAFN
+922 GDGLRLDVFVEAFN

-944 VGFSQRNISNGNVPD
+944 VGFSQRNINNGNVPD
-959 DFGIPSFLTTR
+959 DLGIPSFLTTR

>member
-17 TTCAFLMAGTG
+17 TTCAFLIVGASS
-28 FAQTITGT
+28 AQTITGT
-36 IEGNISDVAG
+36 IEGNISDVEG

-80 QVGTYTLSAE
+80 QVGTYTVSAE

-108 IKDVNLTLEVE
+108 IKDINLTLEVE

-177 FLTIAGQRGIYSGLS
+177 FLTIAGQRGMYSGLS

-213 NDGLIVAQD
+213 NDGLIIAQD

-229 ITNGFSP
+229 VTNGFSA

-267 DSMAEDL
+267 DGMAEDL
-274 PSSPLDDYRGND
+274 PSSPLDDHRGND
-286 GSRPVDEFDTQNY
+286 GSRPVDTFDTQNY

-321 DQDIPFARSLRTR
+321 DQDIPFTRSL
-334 GNRELCSVSTPG
+334 GFAGDYS
-346 ECGTYDLIMLRAQTE
+346 TYDLVMMRAQTE
-361 PAFAA
+361 PAFAD
-366 LVDGFEPNDDG
+366 LVTGFDRNADG
-377 SATGLFLRSVSN
+377 SAIGLFTRSVSN

-400 SDANLITLRA
+400 NDANLITLRA
-410 NLTDFERESSYLD
+410 NWTDFERESDYLD

-434 FIASMTSVIGSRG
+434 FIASMTTVVGSRG
-447 VNEFRIQSAEDNLD
+447 VNEFRIQSADDNLD
-461 RLSKRVG
+461 RLSLRVG

-474 VRFRFAGFDSV
+474 VRFRFGDFNSL

-538 DFNSPEDFLNNS
+538 DFRSAEDFLNNEAS
-550 ANRARIWFGDSTY
+550 AARIWFGDSTY

-614 DTENL
+614 DTQNL

-625 ALASDEGRSVIRG
+625 ALAQDEGRSVLRG

-662 PNYGRITVRPGQN
+662 PNYGRITVGPGEN
-675 GYVDLGTPIDNENP
+675 GYVPLGSPIDNENP
-689 PPGIIP
+689 PPGITP
-695 AISYVDPEFDDAQ
+695 AISYVDPAFDDAQ
-708 TLRASLGWERELGS
+708 TVRASVGWERELGS
-722 GWSTGVDVVY
+722 GWSAGVDAVY
-732 AEATSLQRNTDWNRE
+732 AEATGLQRNTDWNRQ
-747 FAGYDEYGR
+747 FGGYDEYGR
-756 PMWAGRPRDDVAEIL
+756 PTWDGRVREDVAEIL

-795 YQLGAHYTWGKDRD
+795 YQMGAHYTWGKDRD

-827 LDYDWGVSDRDVK
+827 LDYDWGLSDRDVK

-862 YQSGYPYTLVDS
+862 YQSGTPYTLVDS
-874 GVEGDYC
+874 GVDFAYC
-881 GFPLSCPDAYAVL
+881 SSVGWNCPDYRAVMN
-894 DGRLVGR
+894 GVVVGR
-901 NSERNESIQTVDVRV
+901 NTERNESIQTIDLRV
-916 GKFIRF
+916 GKFFRF
-922 GDDMRLDIFVEAFN
+922 GDGLRLDVFVEAFN

-944 VGFSQRNISNGNVPD
+944 VGFGQRNIRNGNVPD
-959 DFGIPSFLTTR
+959 DLGIPDFLTTR
-970 PRQLQIGGRFSF
+970 PRQVQIGGRFSF